1 MSTPGTPG
9 SPDGQQS
16 GVNHFAETMQRDIG
30 SDRVSLD
37 KGSTEQF
44 ANPGLPPD
52 QDAYGYPASQLEPQ
66 YPGPQY
72 PGPHNPGAQ
81 YPAGQYP
88 SGQYPM
94 TGYPQP
100 YGRSGQ
106 SAARGVI
113 LGLAIACVIA
123 LVIGCVVVW
132 KKVSDSSDSTVE
144 TTTAQVGIPQP
155 GLTTTTTFVDPE
167 AKAASD
173 LASSSASDTAY
184 MRSNSD
190 NRWAA
195 QVSAKWLGLYAEG
208 RTWDN
213 ASIYS
218 EYLSMKQRYP
228 NVRLLRSADWPVF
241 TEKHWWVIVSA
252 QQFSTPSSALSW
264 CVSQSLDKD
273 HCFAKF
279 ISSTSGPD
287 GSTLYQR

>member
-16 GVNHFAETMQRDIG
+16 GVNHFAETVQRDIG
-30 SDRVSLD
+30 SNRVSLD

-44 ANPGLPPD
+44 ANPGLPQD
-52 QDAYGYPASQLEPQ
+52 QYAYGYVASQLEPQ
-66 YPGPQY
+66 YPG
-72 PGPHNPGAQ
+72 AQ
-81 YPAGQYP
+81 YSAGQYP

-113 LGLAIACVIA
+113 LGLAIACIIA

-155 GLTTTTTFVDPE
+155 GLTTTTTQVDPE

-173 LASSSASDTAY
+173 LASSSASDTTY

-195 QVSAKWLGLYAEG
+195 QVSAKWPGLYAEG